1 MTPLTATGPFTG
13 LTFTSFNDARMDT
26 ISIATF
32 SISIS

>member
-13 LTFTSFNDARMDT
+13 LTFTSLNDVRTDT
-26 ISIATF
+26 ISIAIF

>member
-1 MTPLTATGPFTG
+1 MTPLTTTGPFTG
-13 LTFTSFNDARMDT
+13 LAFTSLNDVRTDT